1 MPDEPRISGLGAA
14 WRLAVGT
21 FTVLPVRPVEVD
33 RAVAGRAMAL
43 APFVGLLPG
52 LIAAV
57 VLVAAGAVSG
67 SPLIGA
73 VLAVAALAWLTRA
86 LHLDG
91 LADLADG
98 LGSGKPADG
107 ALDVMKR
114 SDIGPFGV
122 VTVVIALFAQVAALS
137 RDDSVAWVALVT
149 AVATGRLA
157 VTWACRE
164 GVPAARPTGL
174 GALVA
179 GTVRR
184 GVAIG
189 ASLATAAVIAA
200 LALVAAD
207 GPLVLRTPDLGGSE
221 VAVDVGA
228 ALDPASSFGGLY
240 TDYGYP
246 DRAFSPGEVYEWAA
260 DAGVRPAGLL
270 HRLSDDP
277 YLITAAGLL
286 LAMAAGLGAAALL
299 RRRAVRRLGG
309 VTGDVLGALV
319 ETATTVTLLAA
330 VLLL

>member
-1 MPDEPRISGLGAA
+1 MPGESSPVRGPGAA

-21 FTVLPVRPVEVD
+21 LTVLPVRPVEVD
-33 RAVAGRAMAL
+33 RAVAGRAMSL
-43 APFVGLLPG
+43 APFVGLLLG
-52 LIAAV
+52 LAAAV
-57 VLVAAGAVSG
+57 VLVVAGALSG
-67 SPLIGA
+67 SQLLGA
-73 VLAVAALAWLTRA
+73 VLAVGVLAWLTRA

-122 VTVVIALFAQVAALS
+122 VTLVITLLVQVAVLA
-137 RDDSVAWVALVT
+137 RDDTAAWVALV
-149 AVATGRLA
+149 AAAATGRLA
-157 VTWACRE
+157 VTWACRG

-184 GVAIG
+184 GAALG
-189 ASLATAAVIAA
+189 ATAATAAVVVV
-200 LALVAAD
+200 LALVAAS
-207 GPLVLRTPDLGGSE
+207 GPSLLEYCRPFDSTAAFGYTSHSATDLSPGIIYEGITGTDLRP
-221 VAVDVGA
+221 
-228 ALDPASSFGGLY
+228 GGLL
-240 TDYGYP
+240 
-246 DRAFSPGEVYEWAA
+246 R
-260 DAGVRPAGLL
+260 
-270 HRLSDDP
+270 RLPDDP
-277 YLITAAGLL
+277 YLITTAGLL

-319 ETATTVTLLAA
+319 ETATTVTLLVAA
-330 VLLL
+330 LLL

>member
-1 MPDEPRISGLGAA
+1 MSGLGAA

-21 FTVLPVRPVEVD
+21 LTIFPVRPVAVD
-33 RAVAGRAMAL
+33 RTVAGRAMAL
-43 APFVGLLPG
+43 APFVGVALG
-52 LIAAV
+52 LAAAAV
-57 VLVAAGAVSG
+57 LAAVGAATG
-67 SPLIGA
+67 SPFAGA
-73 VLAVAALAWLTRA
+73 VLAVGALAWLTRA

-122 VTVVIALFAQVAALS
+122 VTVMIALLVQVAVLS
-137 RDDSVAWVALVT
+137 RPDPAAWTALV
-149 AVATGRLA
+149 AAAATGRLA

-164 GVPAARPTGL
+164 GVPAARPGGL

-184 GVAIG
+184 TTAVAVTV
-189 ASLATAAVIAA
+189 ATAAVVVIVAFTAA
-200 LALVAAD
+200 AWPPNPSASLAAGPFDRFHVGYSLDSPGPVRKAAGD
-207 GPLVLRTPDLGGSE
+207 T
-221 VAVDVGA
+221 
-228 ALDPASSFGGLY
+228 ASS
-240 TDYGYP
+240 
-246 DRAFSPGEVYEWAA
+246 PGNPPS
-260 DAGVRPAGLL
+260 RLPAEP
-270 HRLSDDP
+270 RLGA
-277 YLITAAGLL
+277 AAGLL
-286 LAMAAGLGAAALL
+286 LAMAAGLAAAALL

-330 VLLL
+330 AVLV

>member
-1 MPDEPRISGLGAA
+1 MSGPGAA

-21 FTVLPVRPVEVD
+21 LTVLPVRPVDVD
-33 RAVAGRAMAL
+33 RAVAGRAMSL
-43 APFVGLLPG
+43 APFVGVLLG
-52 LIAAV
+52 LAAAV
-57 VLVAAGAVSG
+57 VLEAAGAVSG
-67 SPLIGA
+67 SPLLGA
-73 VLAVAALAWLTRA
+73 ALAVGALAWLTRA

-122 VTVVIALFAQVAALS
+122 VTVVIALLVQVAVLS
-137 RDDSVAWVALVT
+137 RGGTAAWVALV
-149 AVATGRLA
+149 AAAATGRLA

-184 GVAIG
+184 GAAIG
-189 ASLATAAVIAA
+189 ATLATAAVVAV
-200 LALVAAD
+200 LALVAAA
-207 GPLVLRTPDLGGSE
+207 GPSLLEYCWPFGLSNPFDRAYPDYSAIAPYSE
-221 VAVDVGA
+221 G
-228 ALDPASSFGGLY
+228 
-240 TDYGYP
+240 TYGYT
-246 DRAFSPGEVYEWAA
+246 VYS
-260 DAGVRPAGLL
+260 GPRPAGLL
-270 HRLSDDP
+270 RLLSGDP
-277 YLITAAGLL
+277 YLTTVAGLL

-330 VLLL
+330 VLLV

>member
-1 MPDEPRISGLGAA
+1 MSGLGAA
-14 WRLAVGT
+14 WRLALGT
-21 FTVLPVRPVEVD
+21 LTVLPVRPVEVD
-33 RAVAGRAMAL
+33 RAVAGRAMSL
-43 APFVGLLPG
+43 APFVGVLLG
-52 LIAAV
+52 LAAAV
-57 VLVAAGAVSG
+57 VLEAAGAVSG
-67 SPLIGA
+67 SPLLGA
-73 VLAVAALAWLTRA
+73 VLAVGALAWLTRA

-122 VTVVIALFAQVAALS
+122 ATVVIALLVQVAVLA
-137 RDDSVAWVALVT
+137 RGGTAAWVALV
-149 AVATGRLA
+149 AAAATGRLA

-184 GVAIG
+184 GAAIG
-189 ASLATAAVIAA
+189 ATLATAAVIAA
-200 LALVAAD
+200 LALVAAG
-207 GPLVLRTPDLGGSE
+207 GPLVLRSPDLGGSE
-221 VAVDVGA
+221 VAVDGA
-228 ALDPASSFGGLY
+228 PGLTDAFGY
-240 TDYGYP
+240 TSYSGQDL
-246 DRAFSPGEVYEWAA
+246 SPGEVYEWAA
-260 DAGVRPAGLL
+260 DAGLRPAGLL

-286 LAMAAGLGAAALL
+286 LAMAAGLGAATLL

-330 VLLL
+330 VLLV

>member
-1 MPDEPRISGLGAA
+1 MNGPAAA
-14 WRLAVGT
+14 WRFAVGI
-21 FTVLPVRPVEVD
+21 FTVFPVRPVEVD
-33 RAVAGRAMAL
+33 RAVAGRAMSL
-43 APFVGLLPG
+43 APFAGLLLG
-52 LIAAV
+52 VVAAV
-57 VLVAAGAVSG
+57 VLVVAGAVSG
-67 SPLIGA
+67 SPLLGA
-73 VLAVAALAWLTRA
+73 VLAVGTLAWLTRA

-122 VTVVIALFAQVAALS
+122 VTLVVALLVQVAVLS
-137 RDDSVAWVALVT
+137 RDDVVAWVALV
-149 AVATGRLA
+149 AAAATGRLA

-184 GVAIG
+184 GAAIG
-189 ASLATAAVIAA
+189 ATLATAAVVAV
-200 LALVAAD
+200 LALVAAA
-207 GPLVLRTPDLGGSE
+207 GPSLLDYCWPFDSAVTFGYTSYSVRDLPPGN
-221 VAVDVGA
+221 
-228 ALDPASSFGGLY
+228 LY
-240 TDYGYP
+240 EGT
-246 DRAFSPGEVYEWAA
+246 A
-260 DAGVRPAGLL
+260 DAGLRPAGLL

-277 YLITAAGLL
+277 HLITVAGLL

-319 ETATTVTLLAA
+319 ETATTVTLLVAA
-330 VLLL
+330 LLV

>member
-1 MPDEPRISGLGAA
+1 MSGPGAA

-21 FTVLPVRPVEVD
+21 LTVFPVRPVEVD
-33 RAVAGRAMAL
+33 RQVAGRAMSL
-43 APFVGLLPG
+43 APFVGLLLG
-52 LIAAV
+52 LTAAAV
-57 VLVAAGAVSG
+57 LEAAGAASG
-67 SPLIGA
+67 SQLLGA

-122 VTVVIALFAQVAALS
+122 VTVVIALLVQVAVLS
-137 RDDSVAWVALVT
+137 RDGTAAWVALV
-149 AVATGRLA
+149 AAAATGRLA

-184 GVAIG
+184 GAAIG
-189 ASLATAAVIAA
+189 ATLATAAVVAV
-200 LALVAAD
+200 LALVAAA
-207 GPLVLRTPDLGGSE
+207 GPSLLDYCWPFGLSNPFGHAYPELVPYS
-221 VAVDVGA
+221 
-228 ALDPASSFGGLY
+228 GL
-240 TDYGYP
+240 TYGHT
-246 DRAFSPGEVYEWAA
+246 VY
-260 DAGVRPAGLL
+260 AGPRPAGLL
-270 HRLSDDP
+270 HHLSDDP
-277 YLITAAGLL
+277 YLITTAGLL
-286 LAMAAGLGAAALL
+286 PAMAAGLGAAALL

-330 VLLL
+330 ALLM

>member
-1 MPDEPRISGLGAA
+1 MPDEPSRVSGARAA

-21 FTVLPVRPVEVD
+21 FTVFPVRPVDVD
-33 RAVAGRAMAL
+33 RAVAGRAMSL
-43 APFVGLLPG
+43 APFVGVLLG
-52 LIAAV
+52 LAAAV
-57 VLVAAGAVSG
+57 VLEAAGAVSG
-67 SPLIGA
+67 SPLLGA
-73 VLAVAALAWLTRA
+73 VLAVGALAWLTRA

-122 VTVVIALFAQVAALS
+122 VTLVIVLLVQVAVLS
-137 RDDSVAWVALVT
+137 RDDTAAWVALVA

-184 GVAIG
+184 GAAITVT
-189 ASLATAAVIAA
+189 LATAAVVVV
-200 LALVAAD
+200 LALVAAA
-207 GPLVLRTPDLGGSE
+207 GPSLLDYCWPFDLRSTFGYTSYSGVAPYSE
-221 VAVDVGA
+221 
-228 ALDPASSFGGLY
+228 L
-240 TDYGYP
+240 TYGY
-246 DRAFSPGEVYEWAA
+246 SV
-260 DAGVRPAGLL
+260 DAGPRPAGLL
-270 HRLSDDP
+270 HHLSDDP

-330 VLLL
+330 VVLV

>member
-1 MPDEPRISGLGAA
+1 MRGPGAA

-21 FTVLPVRPVEVD
+21 LTVFPVRPVEVD
-33 RAVAGRAMAL
+33 RQVAGRAMSL
-43 APFVGLLPG
+43 APFVGLLLG
-52 LIAAV
+52 
-57 VLVAAGAVSG
+57 LVAAAVLEAAGAASG
-67 SPLIGA
+67 SPLLGA
-73 VLAVAALAWLTRA
+73 VLAVGALAWLTRA

-122 VTVVIALFAQVAALS
+122 VTVVIALLVQVAVLS
-137 RDDSVAWVALVT
+137 RDGTGAWVALV
-149 AVATGRLA
+149 AAAAAGRLA

-184 GVAIG
+184 GAAIG
-189 ASLATAAVIAA
+189 ATLATAAVVAV
-200 LALVAAD
+200 LALVAAA
-207 GPLVLRTPDLGGSE
+207 GPSL
-221 VAVDVGA
+221 
-228 ALDPASSFGGLY
+228 LDYCWPFGLSN
-240 TDYGYP
+240 P
-246 DRAFSPGEVYEWAA
+246 FDRAYPELVPYSELSYGHTVY
-260 DAGVRPAGLL
+260 AGLRPAGLL
-270 HRLSDDP
+270 HHLSDDP
-277 YLITAAGLL
+277 YLITTAGLL
-286 LAMAAGLGAAALL
+286 LAMATGLGAAALL

-330 VLLL
+330 ALLV

>member
-1 MPDEPRISGLGAA
+1 MSGPGAA

-21 FTVLPVRPVEVD
+21 LTVLPVRPVEVD
-33 RAVAGRAMAL
+33 RAVAGRAMSL
-43 APFVGLLPG
+43 APFVGVLLG
-52 LIAAV
+52 LAAAV
-57 VLVAAGAVSG
+57 VLEAAGAVSG
-67 SPLIGA
+67 SPLLGA
-73 VLAVAALAWLTRA
+73 VLAVGAMAWLTRA

-122 VTVVIALFAQVAALS
+122 VTVVIALLVQVAVLS
-137 RDDSVAWVALVT
+137 RGGTAAWVALV
-149 AVATGRLA
+149 AAAATGRLA

-184 GVAIG
+184 GAAIG
-189 ASLATAAVIAA
+189 ATAATAAVVVV
-200 LALVAAD
+200 LALVAAA
-207 GPLVLRTPDLGGSE
+207 GPSLLEYCWPFGLSNPFDRAYPELVPYSYSE
-221 VAVDVGA
+221 A
-228 ALDPASSFGGLY
+228 
-240 TDYGYP
+240 TYGYT
-246 DRAFSPGEVYEWAA
+246 ASPGP
-260 DAGVRPAGLL
+260 RPAGLL
-270 HRLSDDP
+270 RLLSDDP
-277 YLITAAGLL
+277 HLITVAGLL

-319 ETATTVTLLAA
+319 ETATTVTLLTA
-330 VLLL
+330 VLLV

>member
-1 MPDEPRISGLGAA
+1 MSGPGAA

-21 FTVLPVRPVEVD
+21 LTVFPVRPVEVD
-33 RAVAGRAMAL
+33 RAVAGRAMSL
-43 APFVGLLPG
+43 APFVGLLLG
-52 LIAAV
+52 LAAAV
-57 VLVAAGAVSG
+57 VLAVAGAVSG
-67 SPLIGA
+67 SPLLGA

-98 LGSGKPADG
+98 LGSGRPADG
-107 ALDVMKR
+107 ALEVMKR

-122 VTVVIALFAQVAALS
+122 VTVVIALLVQVAALS
-137 RDDSVAWVALVT
+137 RGGAVAWVALVAA
-149 AVATGRLA
+149 AVTGRLA

-164 GVPAARPTGL
+164 GVPPARPTGL

-184 GVAIG
+184 GAAIG
-189 ASLATAAVIAA
+189 TTLVSAAVVAV
-200 LALVAAD
+200 LALVAAIGAPAFCVPAAD
-207 GPLVLRTPDLGGSE
+207 GARVVLDLG
-221 VAVDVGA
+221 
-228 ALDPASSFGGLY
+228 ALFPAGFDSLGN
-240 TDYGYP
+240 DYGYP
-246 DRAFSPGEVYEWAA
+246 VSANGGTLG
-260 DAGVRPAGLL
+260 AGPPLTGLL
-270 HRLSDDP
+270 SHLAVDP
-277 YLITAAGLL
+277 FLLVPAGLL

-319 ETATTVTLLAA
+319 ETATTVTLLTA

>member
-1 MPDEPRISGLGAA
+1 
-14 WRLAVGT
+14 
-21 FTVLPVRPVEVD
+21 VEVD
-33 RAVAGRAMAL
+33 RAVAGRAMSL
-43 APFVGLLPG
+43 APFVGLLLG
-52 LIAAV
+52 LAAAV
-57 VLVAAGAVSG
+57 VLLVAGVVSG
-67 SPLIGA
+67 SQPLGA
-73 VLAVAALAWLTRA
+73 VLAVGMLAWLTRA

-122 VTVVIALFAQVAALS
+122 VTLVITLLVQVAVLA
-137 RDDSVAWVALVT
+137 RDDMVAWVALV
-149 AVATGRLA
+149 AAAATGRLA

-184 GVAIG
+184 GAAIG
-189 ASLATAAVIAA
+189 ATAATAAVIAV
-200 LALVAAD
+200 LAVVAAG
-207 GPLVLRTPDLGGSE
+207 GPLILRTPAPDGSE
-221 VAVDVGA
+221 VAADTGGVLG
-228 ALDPASSFGGLY
+228 LTTSFGY
-240 TDYGYP
+240 TGYSGG
-246 DRAFSPGEVYEWAA
+246 DLSPGGVYELTA
-260 DAGVRPAGLL
+260 DAGLRPAGVL

-277 YLITAAGLL
+277 YLIMTAGLL
-286 LAMAAGLGAAALL
+286 VAMAAGLGAAALL

-319 ETATTVTLLAA
+319 ETATTVTLLVAA
-330 VLLL
+330 LLL

>member
-1 MPDEPRISGLGAA
+1 MPDEPPRTSGFGAA

-21 FTVLPVRPVEVD
+21 LTVFPVRPVEVD
-33 RAVAGRAMAL
+33 RAVAGRAMSL
-43 APFVGLLPG
+43 APLVGVLLG
-52 LIAAV
+52 LAAAV
-57 VLVAAGAVSG
+57 VLEAAGAASG
-67 SPLIGA
+67 SPLLGA
-73 VLAVAALAWLTRA
+73 VLAVGALAWLTRA

-122 VTVVIALFAQVAALS
+122 VTLVVALLVQVAVLS
-137 RDDSVAWVALVT
+137 RSGTAAWVALV
-149 AVATGRLA
+149 AAAATGRLA

-164 GVPAARPTGL
+164 GVPGARPTGL

-184 GVAIG
+184 GTAITVTI
-189 ASLATAAVIAA
+189 ATAAVVVV
-200 LALVAAD
+200 LALVAAT
-207 GPLVLRTPDLGGSE
+207 GPSLLDYCWPFGLSNPFGRAYPEPVPYSYSE
-221 VAVDVGA
+221 ATYGYTA
-228 ALDPASSFGGLY
+228 YSDPRPGGLL
-240 TDYGYP
+240 
-246 DRAFSPGEVYEWAA
+246 R
-260 DAGVRPAGLL
+260 LL
-270 HRLSDDP
+270 SGDP
-277 YLITAAGLL
+277 YLITVAGLL

-330 VLLL
+330 VLLM

>member
-1 MPDEPRISGLGAA
+1 MPGESSPVRGPGAA

-21 FTVLPVRPVEVD
+21 LTVLPVRPVEVD
-33 RAVAGRAMAL
+33 RAVAGRAMSL
-43 APFVGLLPG
+43 APFVGLLLG
-52 LIAAV
+52 LAAAL
-57 VLVAAGAVSG
+57 VLVVAGALSG
-67 SPLIGA
+67 SHLLGA
-73 VLAVAALAWLTRA
+73 VLAVGMLAWLTRA

-122 VTVVIALFAQVAALS
+122 VTLVITLLVQVAALA
-137 RDDSVAWVALVT
+137 RDDTAAWVALVAAT
-149 AVATGRLA
+149 ATGRLA
-157 VTWACRE
+157 VTWACRA

-184 GVAIG
+184 GAAIG
-189 ASLATAAVIAA
+189 ATAATAAVVVV
-200 LALVAAD
+200 LALVAAS
-207 GPLVLRTPDLGGSE
+207 GPSLLEYCWPFDSTAAFTPISYSVRDL
-221 VAVDVGA
+221 
-228 ALDPASSFGGLY
+228 
-240 TDYGYP
+240 
-246 DRAFSPGEVYEWAA
+246 SPGIIYEGIPG
-260 DAGVRPAGLL
+260 AGPRPGGLL

-277 YLITAAGLL
+277 YLVTTAGLL

-330 VLLL
+330 ALLL